1 MSIQGNATNIGAVDE
16 IRRTFLD
23 TTAVAVEL
31 LSAPEVAARWDD
43 PSALEEFRVRGLAG
57 HLARATTSVEHYLD
71 RDSGREGEREGEGE
85 PITAPEYYSAAV
97 ENPDIHS
104 SLHQA
109 IRQRGEEA
117 AAGGHAATVAR
128 LRDCAARLEE
138 RLEQEPPGRTVT
150 VYKGLVLRLD
160 DYLVTRL
167 IELVVHID
175 DVAVSAGLPTPD
187 VSPAATDVAITALVD
202 VARHRHGDLAVIR
215 AMTRRERDEHLALRV
230 L

>member
-1 MSIQGNATNIGAVDE
+1 MNE

-23 TTAVAVEL
+23 TTAVAIRL
-31 LSAPEVAARWDD
+31 LSAPEIAARWDQ
-43 PSALEEFRVRGLAG
+43 PSALEEFRMRGLVG
-57 HLARATTSVEHYLD
+57 HLVRATTSVEHYLD
-71 RDSGREGEREGEGE
+71 QDMRAGGELNGE
-85 PITAPEYYSAAV
+85 PIEAPQYYSIAV
-97 ENPDIHS
+97 EDPNIKS

-117 AAGGHAATVAR
+117 AAGAPAATVDR
-128 LRDCAARLEE
+128 LASCATRLEE
-138 RLEQEPPGRTVT
+138 RLETEPADRLVS
-150 VYKGLVLRLD
+150 VYRGMVLRLD

-175 DVAVSAGLPTPD
+175 DVAVSAGLPTPE
-187 VSPAATDVAITALVD
+187 VGPAATDTAIAALVD

-215 AMTRRERDEHLALRV
+215 AMTRRERDEHAALRV

>member
-1 MSIQGNATNIGAVDE
+1 MNE

-23 TTAVAVEL
+23 TTAVAVQL

-43 PSALEEFRVRGLAG
+43 PSALEEFRMRGLAG

-71 RDSGREGEREGEGE
+71 REAGADGE
-85 PITAPEYYSAAV
+85 PITAPQYYSAAV
-97 ENPDIHS
+97 EDPDIHS

-117 AAGGHAATVAR
+117 ASGGHAATVAS
-128 LRDCAARLEE
+128 LRDCAARLEQ
-138 RLEQEPPGRTVT
+138 RLEEEPSDRVVT

-175 DVAVSAGLPTPD
+175 DLAVSAGLPAPD
-187 VSPAATDVAITALVD
+187 VSPAATDAAIRALVD

>member
-1 MSIQGNATNIGAVDE
+1 MSIQRTATNIERMDE

-23 TTAVAVEL
+23 TTAVAVDL
-31 LSAPEVAARWDD
+31 LSAPEVAAGWDD

-71 RDSGREGEREGEGE
+71 RDAGREGERDGDL
-85 PITAPEYYSAAV
+85 ITAPQYYSAAV
-97 ENPDIHS
+97 EDPDIHS

-117 AAGGHAATVAR
+117 AAGGHAATVAS
-128 LRDCAARLEE
+128 LRDCAARLEQ
-138 RLEQEPPGRTVT
+138 RLEEEPSDRVVA

-175 DVAVSAGLPTPD
+175 DLAVSAGLPTPD
-187 VSPAATDVAITALVD
+187 VSPAATDAAIRALVN